1 MRYKDYYA
9 IMGVPRTASAEEIK
23 RAYRK
28 LAHKYHPDVSKEK
41 GAEER
46 FKELGEAYEVLRD
59 PEKRTAYDQ
68 LGPNWQAD
76 QDFTPPPGW
85 QPTGGRTHKHAR
97 SAGSRGP
104 DAAHFSDFFE
114 SIFGGGG
121 GGFRRS
127 ASMRGEDEHARLSVT
142 LEEAYA
148 GATRPVRLSV
158 TTPEGHTEVRT
169 LNVKIPAGVQS
180 GQQVRLA
187 GQGGPGY
194 GEGPAGDLYLEI
206 QIAPHAR
213 YRLDGRDLYLAM
225 PIAPW
230 EAALGATLTVPTL
243 GGKVELKIPA
253 GSQSGRKL
261 RLRGRG
267 LPGTPPGDEYVVLEI
282 VNPRVDSDQA
292 RALYEQMAKELAF
305 DPRAHW
311 GA

>member
-9 IMGVPRTASAEEIK
+9 VMGVPRTASAEEIK

-59 PEKRTAYDQ
+59 PEKRAAYDQ
-68 LGPNWQAD
+68 LGPNWRAD

-85 QPTGGRTHKHAR
+85 Q
-97 SAGSRGP
+97 SAGSARDRARSQEGRRP

-121 GGFRRS
+121 GGFHRA
-127 ASMRGEDEHARLSVT
+127 ASMRGEDEHAQLTIT
-142 LEEAYA
+142 LEDAYA
-148 GATRPVRLSV
+148 GVTRPVRLSIP
-158 TTPEGHTEVRT
+158 TPDGRTDVRT
-169 LNVKIPAGVQS
+169 LNVRIPAGVQA

-187 GQGGPGY
+187 GQGSPGY
-194 GEGPAGDLYLEI
+194 GGGPNGDLYLEI
-206 QIAPHAR
+206 HIAPHAR
-213 YRLDGRDLYLAM
+213 YRVDGRDLSVTM
-225 PIAPW
+225 PVAPW

-243 GGKVELKIPA
+243 GGKVDLKVPA
-253 GSQSGRKL
+253 GSQTGQKL

-267 LPGTPPGDEYVVLEI
+267 LPGNPPGDEYVVLEI
-282 VNPRVDSDQA
+282 VNPPTDSDRA
-292 RALYEQMAKELAF
+292 RALYRQMAEDLAF
-305 DPRAHW
+305 NPRAHW
-311 GA
+311 EA